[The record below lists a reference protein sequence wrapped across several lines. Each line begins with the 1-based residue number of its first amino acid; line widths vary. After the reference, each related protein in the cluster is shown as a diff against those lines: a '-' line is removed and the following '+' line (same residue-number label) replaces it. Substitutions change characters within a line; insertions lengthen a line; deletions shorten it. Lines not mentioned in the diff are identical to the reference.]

1 MEQPV
6 RKTAPINMA
15 LLRLFTQVAKHGG
28 IAAAARELDMSPS
41 LATRKLA
48 ALERS
53 LNVRLFERTTRSVK
67 LTEAGEIGLRWAR
80 QALGSY
86 EQVADD
92 LASLLRRPSGTI
104 RLAINYYAGT
114 TYLPKLLDAFCTEY
128 PEIRLSI
135 TTSEN
140 VAELVEEGYDLA
152 LYSGRI
158 PDSRVVGVRLREFRR
173 VLCASP
179 KYLKRRGVPKRLD
192 DLTQHDCLMHSTNE
206 PLNWFFRK
214 GNKLVAQP
222 IRPRIEADNNV
233 LLRELAL
240 AGLGVARLGHYILDE
255 DLAKGRLVEL
265 LPEYKCVYSTG
276 ELPGL
281 WLIYPNRRALFRT
294 RALID
299 FLSEQLGG
307 GP

>member
-15 LLRLFTQVAKHGG
+15 LLRLFAQVAEHGG

-114 TYLPKLLDAFCTEY
+114 TYLPKLLDAFCAEY

-179 KYLKRRGVPKRLD
+179 KYLKRRGVPKRLE
-192 DLTQHDCLMHSTNE
+192 DLMQHDCLMHSTNE

-240 AGLGVARLGHYILDE
+240 AGLGIARLGHYILDE

-299 FLSEQLGG
+299 FLGEQLGG
-307 GP
+307 GA

>member
-15 LLRLFTQVAKHGG
+15 LLRLFTQVAEHGG
-28 IAAAARELDMSPS
+28 IAAAARELDISPS

-158 PDSRVVGVRLREFRR
+158 PDSRVVGMRLREFRR

-307 GP
+307 GR